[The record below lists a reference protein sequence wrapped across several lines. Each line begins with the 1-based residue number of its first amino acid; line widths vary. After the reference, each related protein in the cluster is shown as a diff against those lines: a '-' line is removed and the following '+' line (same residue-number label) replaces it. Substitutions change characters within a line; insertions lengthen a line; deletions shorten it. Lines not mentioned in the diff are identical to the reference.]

1 MSIEHL
7 QILAIQ
13 KKLKKL
19 TNDGAPENER
29 KKLRI
34 QIKEL
39 EEKDIKNQQ
48 EKHQINTLI

>member
-1 MSIEHL
+1 MAL
-7 QILAIQ
+7 K

-29 KKLRI
+29 KKLRM

-48 EKHQINTLI
+48 EKQQINTLI